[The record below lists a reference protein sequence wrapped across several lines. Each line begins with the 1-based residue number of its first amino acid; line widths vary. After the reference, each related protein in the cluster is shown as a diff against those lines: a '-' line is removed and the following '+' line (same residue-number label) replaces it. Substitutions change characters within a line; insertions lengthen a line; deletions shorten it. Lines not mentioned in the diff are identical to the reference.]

1 MHASLRLFVFPLI
14 LFPICAGVFTGIAR
28 GETAPLTPLEPG
40 RVDYFASVLP
50 EAPGGIGRP
59 ADDREAWARVASF
72 APIQKLKADAEA
84 VQTEAVAPLPDDL
97 FLEVSRTGSRI
108 GYERAFRRRTELLS
122 LFTLAECIEN
132 QGRYLPAIETYL
144 AAILTEKTWVAP
156 AHDTRLINFN
166 QKVIEV
172 DLGSSARAW
181 TIATVDYWLGDR
193 LKPETRALI
202 RSEIRRRVFDPY
214 LQVVRSAKIPPG
226 TGGWWWLTGTN
237 NWNAVCNAGVVGAG
251 LALLP
256 SREERA
262 TLVAG
267 AEHSMKYFLSGYTS
281 DGYCSEGLGYWDYGF
296 GSYLM
301 MAETVSQATGGAVD
315 FLQDPKVRVVAT
327 YPEKLEILSG
337 VYPAY
342 ADSGPT
348 DRPTPWMLDLL
359 NRRLKLGHSDWVQTQ
374 PADMPFRHGMGAR
387 LFGVGI
393 LAFLPRETTEGGA
406 ISAYRL
412 RDSFPEAQV
421 FALRP
426 RADASVAMGVSF
438 KGGNNAEHHN
448 HNDLGSY
455 VVVVGKS
462 APLLDAG
469 MESYTRRTF
478 SPQRYESKMLSSYGH
493 AVPMVDGKLQSAG
506 EQFAAKVLSTEFTP
520 DQDTVV
526 LDLRAGYEVPTL
538 KTLTRTFVYS
548 RVGTGSF
555 QVRDTFAYDKPES
568 FGTALITYGPVR
580 QMSPDTLVIGE
591 GSGAVRVIVDTHG
604 AEFTFNEEVIQEQ
617 TPNNRHPTRIG
628 INLKEPTSSG
638 VVEMTITPVITDK
651 NL

>member
-1 MHASLRLFVFPLI
+1 MHALSSSFLLAVGL
-14 LFPICAGVFTGIAR
+14 LCAGVSTGIAR
-28 GETAPLTPLEPG
+28 GETAPLTPLTPG

-50 EAPGGIGRP
+50 EVPGGIGRP
-59 ADDREAWARVASF
+59 ADDREAWTRVASF
-72 APIQKLKADAEA
+72 ASIQKLKSDAEA
-84 VQTEAVAPLPDDL
+84 VRVEAVPELPDSL
-97 FLEVSRTGSRI
+97 FLEFTKTGSRI

-122 LFTLAECIEN
+122 LFTMAECIDN
-132 QGRYLPAIETYL
+132 DGRYLPAIETYL
-144 AAILTEKTWVAP
+144 AAILSEKTWVAP

-166 QKVIEV
+166 QKVVEV
-172 DLGSSARAW
+172 DLASSARAW
-181 TIATVDYWLGDR
+181 TLATVDYWLGER
-193 LKPETRALI
+193 LKPETRELI

-267 AEHSMKYFLSGYTS
+267 AEHSMSYFLSGFTS

-301 MAETVSQATGGAVD
+301 MAETLRQATGGAVD
-315 FLQDPKVRVVAT
+315 FLQNPKVQVVAT
-327 YPEKLEILSG
+327 YPEKLEILPG

-342 ADSGPT
+342 ADSGPGNQ
-348 DRPTPWMLDLL
+348 PTPWMLDLL
-359 NRRLKLGHSDWVQTQ
+359 NRRLKLGHADWVQNE
-374 PADMPFRHGMGAR
+374 PVDMPFRHGMGAR

-393 LAFLPRETTEGGA
+393 LAFLPREATDAGA
-406 ISAYRL
+406 VSAYRL
-412 RDSFPEAQV
+412 RDAFPEAQV

-426 RADASVAMGVSF
+426 RPDAPVAMGVSF

-455 VVVVGKS
+455 VVAVGQNT
-462 APLLDAG
+462 PLLDAG

-493 AVPMVDGKLQSAG
+493 AVPVVAGKLQSAG
-506 EQFAAKVLSTEFTP
+506 EPFAAKVRSTDFTP
-520 DQDTVV
+520 VQDTVV
-526 LDLRAGYEVPTL
+526 LDLKAGYDVPTL

-548 RVGTGSF
+548 RAGNASLRVS
-555 QVRDTFAYDKPES
+555 DAFAYAEPAS
-568 FGTALITYGPVR
+568 FGTALITYGPI
-580 QMSPDTLVIGE
+580 QKTGPDTLVIGT
-591 GSGAVRVIVDTHG
+591 GADAVRVTVDTHG
-604 AEFTFNEEVIQEQ
+604 AVFTFSEEVIQEQ

-628 INLKEPTSSG
+628 IDLKEPTASG
-638 VVEMTITPVITDK
+638 VVEVTITPVATD
-651 NL
+651 NNP

>member
-1 MHASLRLFVFPLI
+1 MRTPSSSFRLAVG
-14 LFPICAGVFTGIAR
+14 LFCAGVFMAIAR

-50 EAPGGIGRP
+50 EAPGGIGRR
-59 ADDREAWARVASF
+59 ADDREEWARVASF
-72 APIQKLKADAEA
+72 ASIQKLKSDAEA
-84 VQTEAVAPLPDDL
+84 VRTEPVADLPDDL

-108 GYERAFRRRTELLS
+108 GYERAARRRTELLS
-122 LFTLAECIEN
+122 LFTLAECIDN
-132 QGRYLPAIETYL
+132 RGDYLPAIESYL
-144 AAILTEKTWVAP
+144 AAILSERTWVAP

-172 DLGSSARAW
+172 DLASSARAW

-193 LKPETRALI
+193 LKPETRERI

-214 LQVVRSAKIPPG
+214 MQVVRSGKIPPG

-267 AEHSMKYFLSGYTS
+267 AEHAMPYFLSGYTA

-301 MAETVSQATGGAVD
+301 MAETLRQATGGVVD
-315 FLQDPKVRVVAT
+315 FLKDPKVRVVAT
-327 YPEKLEILSG
+327 YPEKLEILPG

-342 ADSGPT
+342 ADSGPGNQ
-348 DRPTPWMLDLL
+348 PTPWMLDLL
-359 NRRLKLGHSDWVQTQ
+359 NRRLKLGHADWVQNE
-374 PADMPFRHGMGAR
+374 PVDMPFRHGMGAR

-393 LAFLPRETTEGGA
+393 LAFLLREATEAGA
-406 ISAYRL
+406 VSTYRL

-426 RADASVAMGVSF
+426 RPDAPVAMGVSF

-455 VVVVGKS
+455 VVAVGKDT
-462 APLLDAG
+462 PLLDAG

-478 SPQRYESKMLSSYGH
+478 GPQRYESKMLSSYGH
-493 AVPMVDGKLQSAG
+493 AVPVVAGKLQSAG
-506 EQFAAKVLSTEFTP
+506 EQFASKVLGTEFTP

-526 LDLRAGYEVPTL
+526 LDLKACYEVPTL

-548 RVGTGSF
+548 RVGTGVF
-555 QVRDTFAYDKPES
+555 RVRDTFAYAEPAA

-628 INLKEPTSSG
+628 IDLKEPAAAG
-638 VVEMTITPVITDK
+638 VVEMTITPVVTNK